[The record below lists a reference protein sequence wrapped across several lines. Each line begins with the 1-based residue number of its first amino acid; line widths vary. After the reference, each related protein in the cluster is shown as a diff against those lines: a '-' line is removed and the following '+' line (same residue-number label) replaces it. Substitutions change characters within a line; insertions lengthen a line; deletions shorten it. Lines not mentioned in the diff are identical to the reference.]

1 MLDCIRELRYV
12 SQKMISVPQVPKI
25 SGKELYSLFHA
36 PIPVYRQFILRYQPL
51 IRYFLIFRHIGHG
64 VHAAGAFPFFLL
76 FCMFAHLFYRYK
88 SCDLSLCLQLRFYL
102 YLTAQ
107 QISPKATISINACP
121 RRGWFYSLFPV
132 FPVWTQGSPI
142 FTVSDQLSDTFYI
155 CCSQMVTR
163 QNL

>member
-1 MLDCIRELRYV
+1 M
-12 SQKMISVPQVPKI
+12 
-25 SGKELYSLFHA
+25 SLSKNDLSPTGPENIWQRALFPLSCTDPGIPSIHSPLPTTD
-36 PIPVYRQFILRYQPL
+36 PI
-51 IRYFLIFRHIGHG
+51 
-64 VHAAGAFPFFLL
+64 FPYIQAHRTWCTCGRSLSFFLL
-76 FCMFAHLFYRYK
+76 FRMFAHLFYRYK

-102 YLTAQ
+102 YLTAR

-132 FPVWTQGSPI
+132 FPVLTQGSPI